1 MAEDQPTDFN
11 SAENPVA
18 SGSNLTSEAK
28 GDIIQGDSPTVKV
41 KKKKSAIREWI
52 EAFSFSLLGVLILK
66 TFLYEPFAIPS
77 DSMDHTLIA
86 GDYIVVNKMAY
97 GARLPMTPLSIPFA
111 HQLLGNNAAY
121 STYWKW
127 NYHRLPGYSEI
138 KNNDVLVFNFPSED
152 LFPIN
157 GKPTNFPVD
166 HRTHFIK
173 RCIALPG
180 DTVQL
185 IDRVIYI
192 DGKILSLPTNCLFN
206 YNVVIDSINRDRVQ
220 LQKLGMLRENKQGKN
235 YIFNLSMRPAQ
246 ADSLKLLPHI
256 SSVVPELSRT
266 GLFDE
271 QIFPHAVQFPWNLDN
286 FGPLVIPKKGAAILL
301 TAANLSLYERIIV
314 NYEHHVITVKNDSIF
329 IDKKFAKDYT
339 FQMNYY
345 FVMGDNRQ
353 YSMDSRY
360 WGFVPEDH
368 VVGKATM
375 ILFSYDKT
383 NGRTRWNR
391 CFESIE

>member
-1 MAEDQPTDFN
+1 MAEDQATDFS

-28 GDIIQGDSPTVKV
+28 GDIIQVDSATVKV

-66 TFLYEPFAIPS
+66 TFLYEPFASPS

-121 STYWKW
+121 STYWNW

-206 YNVVIDSINRDRVQ
+206 YNVAIDSMNRDRVQ

-246 ADSLKLLPHI
+246 ADSLKLVPHI

-286 FGPLVIPKKGAAILL
+286 FGPLVIPKKGAAIIL

>member
-1 MAEDQPTDFN
+1 MVEDQPTDFN

-18 SGSNLTSEAK
+18 SGSNLTSETN

-52 EAFSFSLLGVLILK
+52 EAFAFSFFGVLILK

-86 GDYIVVNKMAY
+86 GDYIVVNKLAY

-121 STYWKW
+121 STYWKC
-127 NYHRLPGYSEI
+127 NYHRVPGYSEI
-138 KNNDVLVFNFPSED
+138 KNNDVLVFNFPAED

-206 YNVVIDSINRDRVQ
+206 YNVTIDSLNRDRVQ

-235 YIFNLSMRPAQ
+235 FIFNLSIRPAQ
-246 ADSLKLLPHI
+246 ADSLKLVPHI

-286 FGPLVIPKKGAAILL
+286 FGPLVIPKKGASIIL

-314 NYEHHVITVKNDSIF
+314 NYEHHEIVVKKDSIF
-329 IDKKFAKDYT
+329 IDKKFTKDYT

-368 VVGKATM
+368 IVGKATM
-375 ILFSYDKT
+375 ILFSYDKM
-383 NGRTRWNR
+383 NGRIRWNR

>member
-1 MAEDQPTDFN
+1 MAEDQPTDFS

-28 GDIIQGDSPTVKV
+28 GDIIQVDSATVKV

-206 YNVVIDSINRDRVQ
+206 YNVAIDSMNRDRVQ

-246 ADSLKLLPHI
+246 ADSLKLVPHI

-271 QIFPHAVQFPWNLDN
+271 QIFPHAVQFQWNLDN
-286 FGPLVIPKKGAAILL
+286 FGPLVIPKKGASIIL